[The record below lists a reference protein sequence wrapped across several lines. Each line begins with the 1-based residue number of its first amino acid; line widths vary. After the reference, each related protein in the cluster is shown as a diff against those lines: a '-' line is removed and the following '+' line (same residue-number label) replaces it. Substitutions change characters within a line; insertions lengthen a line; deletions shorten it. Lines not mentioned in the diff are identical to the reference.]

1 MWCVRET
8 RRQSCVRPVG
18 RRGRRGGSPGPAARG
33 CSLRWARRERFSSG
47 TSTARTST
55 TSAGTA
61 SRSSA
66 TRTGGPTAAQV
77 SSGCALGVVEHSQ
90 KCFASHRLERRRSPP
105 RRTRRSGGQGTCRC
119 SLGAHCHSSSLSLS
133 LSLFLPDPRK
143 PWYAARYFARFPHF
157 HICPPGRT
165 IFLVFRGGGDLSDSM
180 GGGGG
185 GGPEGNE

>member
-133 LSLFLPDPRK
+133 LSSSPIHENPGLPPVTLPDFLTSTS
-143 PWYAARYFARFPHF
+143 ARLAGRF
-157 HICPPGRT
+157 
-165 IFLVFRGGGDLSDSM
+165 FLFF
-180 GGGGG
+180 GG
-185 GGPEGNE
+185 GGPLRQYGWGRRRGARRL